1 MPVFRLYQAQ
11 EEQRS
16 SCSLVRSIFLKLA
29 CEGQGLEEADAS
41 QEGGEGARCLSQHV
55 NLRRTC
61 GDRSLREDGRGKGHT
76 PLGEDHAKAARISL
90 QDSKADNVSHVNLR

>member
-1 MPVFRLYQAQ
+1 MPVFELYQAQ

-16 SCSLVRSIFLKLA
+16 NCSLVRATFRKLL
-29 CEGQGLEEADAS
+29 CGEQGLEEADAS
-41 QEGGEGARCLSQHV
+41 QEGGEGAGCSSQHG

-61 GDRSLREDGRGKGHT
+61 RDRILKEDGRGKGHT

-90 QDSKADNVSHVNLR
+90 QDSKVDNVSCVNLR